1 MINDENIR
9 TAIQTAIDA
18 VVAVD
23 SGVITAGV
31 SSPGVFTR
39 QTGSFLTD
47 GFLPNSE
54 VTVSGFSGAAAN
66 GVWLVQQVAALALTV
81 RRLDGVTLSTQSPT
95 ANARFR
101 IKVPSARK
109 FAGFKF
115 DNPPALRPWVRGT
128 LKTVSS
134 KRTTLVRPAR
144 VKNEGLY
151 LLDLFYPLGYG
162 TAAAAQIETALKD
175 ALGPGTHLT
184 YGGDKVSLM
193 AIKTA
198 GELEDESFVQL
209 PITIEWWAFGW
220 TLP

>member
-9 TAIQTAIDA
+9 TAIQNALDA

-54 VTVSGFSGAAAN
+54 VTTSGFPGAAAN
-66 GVWLVQQVAALALTV
+66 GVWLVERVAALSLTV
-81 RRLDGVTLSTQSPT
+81 RRLDGVTLSTQSPAAT
-95 ANARFR
+95 ARFR
-101 IKVPSARK
+101 VKLPAARK
-109 FAGFKF
+109 FGGFKF
-115 DNPPALRPWVRGT
+115 ENPSALRPWVRGT

-134 KRTTLVRPAR
+134 KRTTLARPAR
-144 VKNEGLY
+144 VKSEGLY

-162 TAAAAQIETALKD
+162 TAAAAQMDLALRE
-175 ALGPGTHLT
+175 ALAPGTNLT
-184 YGGDKVSLM
+184 YGGDRVSLM
-193 AIKTA
+193 SIKTA

-220 TLP
+220 TP